1 MNEEIKNQ
9 LDQIGNIVDEKIEKA
24 FNQAKDN
31 AHGEVESSLKSEI
44 SNLTND
50 YNEKF
55 EAATKRMDA
64 IEMESKKTISGATPL
79 SFKSAL
85 EAELKNGAID
95 SMVKGNSHAARFEV
109 KTSDMTMA
117 NTFTGVVAGETVI
130 TDVKF
135 DPSRSVHIRSLIP
148 IGSTDA
154 QTIRFPKESAY
165 TDSAA
170 ATSQGSTLGQSDF
183 DITATSVNVEKIG
196 TFMRITEEMLADT
209 PQLTSYLSARVPSK
223 VLSKEDEEILSGDG
237 SSPNLSGLRTDGT
250 AFTTSS
256 GGQFYQ
262 LIESANEFDVL
273 IVALNQLAL
282 SDYSA
287 DSIIVNPTDFH
298 KMVLLKSTANE
309 YLKNQIIQGIQPTIN
324 GVPITLSTAMPAGK
338 FLVGNLSQGTTQLW
352 VRDGLGVEF
361 SREDSTNFRDGF
373 VTVRAQQRVALT
385 TYRPNA
391 IVQGDFST
399 AKTALETA

>member
-1 MNEEIKNQ
+1 MTEEVKNQ

-24 FNQAKDN
+24 FNAAQDN
-31 AHGEVESSLKSEI
+31 AKGEVEASLKSEI
-44 SNLTND
+44 SNLTNK
-50 YNEKF
+50 YNEEF

-64 IEMESKKTISGATPL
+64 IEMESKKTLTGATAKT
-79 SFKSAL
+79 FKGAL
-85 EAELKNGAID
+85 TDALNDGAIEA
-95 SMVKGNSHAARFEV
+95 MIKGNSHAARFEL
-109 KTSDMTMA
+109 KSSDMTMA

-130 TDVKF
+130 PDVKF
-135 DPSRSVHIRSLIP
+135 DPSRAVHIRSLIP
-148 IGSTDA
+148 NGSTDA
-154 QTIRFPKESAY
+154 QTIRFPKETAY
-165 TDSAA
+165 TDAA
-170 ATSQGSTLGQSDF
+170 AAAAQGSAVGKSDF

-209 PQLTSYLSARVPSK
+209 PQLSSYLSARVPSK

-250 AFTTSS
+250 AFTTTS

-262 LIESANEFDVL
+262 AIESANEYDVL

-282 SDYSA
+282 SNYSA

-298 KMVLLKSTANE
+298 KIVLLKSTANE
-309 YLKNQIIQGIQPTIN
+309 YLKNQVIQGIQPAIN

-338 FLVGNLSQGTTQLW
+338 FLVGNLAQATQYW

-373 VTVRAQQRVALT
+373 VTVRAQLRAALT
-385 TYRPNA
+385 TYQPNA
-391 IVQGDFST
+391 IVQGTFST
-399 AKTALETA
+399 AKTALETP